1 MTPNMAP
8 LSRLIPVRHSKLPRA
23 FRAAMQACRAAL
35 ASGLVLLAVPAAA
48 SQGGAALCD
57 AAAVQASRETGVP
70 ISVLRA
76 ITLTETGRRKDGAFQ
91 PWPWTVNMEGA
102 GKWFDNVDE
111 AKAYVFRH
119 HARGA
124 RSFDVGCFQL
134 NFRWH
139 GQGFSSIE
147 EMFDPLANARYAAKF
162 LSDLHSELGDWSR
175 AAGAYHSRTPRYAN
189 RYRAR
194 FDRIRARID
203 GQPVPQTDVAES
215 EIAAATQAE
224 LPDDTI
230 EAARPLEQQLP
241 RVNTFPLLQA
251 NAAPSGMGSL
261 VPLGG
266 ATGRSLFHREP
277 PVPEVE
283 DAG

>member
-1 MTPNMAP
+1 MADQD
-8 LSRLIPVRHSKLPRA
+8 SADI
-23 FRAAMQACRAAL
+23 
-35 ASGLVLLAVPAAA
+35 
-48 SQGGAALCD
+48 AALCD
-57 AAAVQASRETGVP
+57 SAAVQASRETGVP

-76 ITLTETGRRKDGAFQ
+76 ITLTETGRSRNGNFR

-102 GKWFDNVDE
+102 GVWFDNADE

-147 EMFDPLANARYAAKF
+147 EMFQPLANARYAAGF
-162 LSDLHSELGDWSR
+162 LSDLYSEMGDWSK

-203 GQPVPQTDVAES
+203 GEPPPETTVSEA

-224 LPDDTI
+224 LPEDPAPPT
-230 EAARPLEQQLP
+230 EEPAV

-251 NAAPSGMGSL
+251 NVRPSGLGSL
-261 VPLGG
+261 VPLGNAPQRG
-266 ATGRSLFHREP
+266 LFDQEAATMETD
-277 PVPEVE
+277 